1 MTLRVIAPVK
11 LTPDM
16 LVSSNVPEN
25 EYPMWDSA
33 TTYALADRVISG
45 HQVFE
50 SVQAANVN
58 HPTTAADYWLLVGPT
73 NRWRAWD
80 DSRTTATVQ
89 ANSIVYEI
97 LPGTVVSSLVALEM
111 KGQGGIHVTMTDPAN
126 GVVYD
131 KTVPVQAVQPES
143 DWWSFFYADLR
154 VPAMHLI
161 NDLPSYPS
169 ATLRIEVTGGA
180 ELAIGVLLVGIE
192 SEFGLGVKQGAKLSL
207 VDYSRKETN
216 DFGDTVLKK
225 RASARRMSIDVLL
238 TKAEVDKAMD
248 FFDDL
253 RATPALWMA
262 SKRYDSTT
270 LYGFYKSFEVG
281 IEYFDYSECSID
293 IEGLT

>member
-1 MTLRVIAPVK
+1 MSLRVIAPVK

-89 ANSIVYEI
+89 ADSIIYEFLPGKVVTSIV
-97 LPGTVVSSLVALEM
+97 ALDM
-111 KGQGGIHVTMTDPAN
+111 RGQGGIHVVMTDPIA

-131 KTVPVQAVQPES
+131 KTVPVNAEQLES
-143 DWWSFFYADLR
+143 SWWSWLYSERR
-154 VPAMHLI
+154 VPAMHLLS
-161 NDLPSYPS
+161 DLPAYPQ
-169 ATLRIEVTGGA
+169 ATLRIEISGGA
-180 ELAIGVLLVGIE
+180 ELAIGVLLVGVQ
-192 SEFGLGVKQGAKLSL
+192 SEFGLGVKRGAKLSL

-225 RASARRMSIDVLL
+225 RASSRRMSIDMVI
-238 TKAEVDKAMD
+238 TGDEVDRAMD

-253 RATPALWMA
+253 RATPALWLA
-262 SKRYDSTT
+262 SKQYDSTT
-270 LYGFYKSFEVG
+270 IYGFFKSFEIG
-281 IEYFDYSECSID
+281 IEYPQFSECSID
-293 IEGLT
+293 IEGLK